1 LNPAANRAESRTNP
15 PKPPTELFRRQQ
27 VAGNPPG
34 LAKKRL
40 QFLKDD
46 VFQIHNGNLLQ
57 HFRQKYFGLLVATYI
72 LADGVSLVMGK
83 IQVALGQTPPA
94 AVQPAASQ

>member
-1 LNPAANRAESRTNP
+1 MA
-15 PKPPTELFRRQQ
+15 
-27 VAGNPPG
+27 
-34 LAKKRL
+34 
-40 QFLKDD
+40 
-46 VFQIHNGNLLQ
+46 ILLQ

-94 AVQPAASQ
+94 TVQPAVPQ

>member
-1 LNPAANRAESRTNP
+1 MA
-15 PKPPTELFRRQQ
+15 
-27 VAGNPPG
+27 
-34 LAKKRL
+34 
-40 QFLKDD
+40 
-46 VFQIHNGNLLQ
+46 ILLQ